1 MRRDDVADWL
11 QDNVTCGDLV
21 LSGSTDPLSRLI
33 RWGTLSDYSHC
44 ALALDSDRFL
54 ESYDWSGTPAE
65 NDDGV
70 ATIDVDQYA
79 KRGRLL
85 RLAVLRPDG
94 LDHERFCEIANRV
107 VHHSPTFASTVGV
120 MLALAGIGDHP
131 KFRIPGACSFF
142 AKRLHLLGDGAT
154 RVTCSELAVRVYLEA
169 GLPLRFQTLR
179 LIRYV
184 ELLRTIDWEPLGNN
198 GEPRQIS
205 AEGRREEDRA
215 SLVAY
220 VADLPHA
227 VAATSREQTLPDWA
241 DLVVPGDFLHSANFH
256 IAARAEVQ

>member
-11 QDNVTCGDLV
+11 RDNVSCGDLV

-33 RWGTLSDYSHC
+33 RWGTLSEYSHC
-44 ALALDSDRFL
+44 ALALDNETFL

-70 ATIDVDQYA
+70 ATINVDQYA
-79 KRGRLL
+79 KRGQLL

-94 LDHERFCEIANRV
+94 LDHKRFCEITSRV
-107 VHHSPTFASTVGV
+107 THHSPTFASTVGLL
-120 MLALAGIGDHP
+120 LAFAGIGDHP

-142 AKRLHLLGDGAT
+142 AKRLHLLGDGAV
-154 RVTCSELAVRVYLEA
+154 RVTCSELAARVYLEA

-184 ELLRTIDWEPLGNN
+184 ELLRDVGWEPLSDSAD
-198 GEPRQIS
+198 PRQIS
-205 AEGRREEDRA
+205 AEGRLEEDRA

-220 VADLPHA
+220 VADLPRA
-227 VAATSREQTLPDWA
+227 LAAASSERTLPDWA
-241 DLVVPGDFLHSANFH
+241 DLVVPGDFLHSANFR
-256 IAARAEVQ
+256 IAAKAEVQ